1 MHLGNNLGN
10 NSRSDLDGDGDGV
23 LILPVGIINKLA
35 RKEGVGTYRWE
46 EWEGYERN
54 DRQKYKGRARG

>member
-1 MHLGNNLGN
+1 
-10 NSRSDLDGDGDGV
+10 
-23 LILPVGIINKLA
+23 VGIINKLA